1 MWWRRTSAL
10 SCSLLVF
17 VAVSY
22 AAPQLTVTAHVNVIR
37 RRHAK
42 SADQSNIVVWLT
54 PIGGSVVPASLAA
67 TPQQPPPSLTQ
78 KDKGFEPHLLVLRVG
93 SVVDFPNHDPFFHN
107 VFSLF
112 DGKRFDLGLY
122 EAGTTRHVRFDRPGI
137 CYIFC
142 NIHPEMSAVVVVLDT
157 PYYGIADH
165 AGAVVIPDVPA
176 GRYHLY
182 VWDERSLPEALRKLT
197 REVVVSESQPSLGTI
212 RVPEADVPLEHKN
225 KYGRDYDKPV
235 PSSPIY
241 IQP

>member
-1 MWWRRTSAL
+1 MRWRKKSVL
-10 SCSLLVF
+10 SCSLLVLALVPF
-17 VAVSY
+17 
-22 AAPQLTVTAHVNVIR
+22 AAAQFTVTAHVKVVR
-37 RRHAK
+37 QAHGK
-42 SADQSNIVVWLT
+42 SAGPSNIVVWLT
-54 PIGGSVVPASLAA
+54 PIGNSVVPASLVD

-78 KDKGFEPHLLVLRVG
+78 KEKGFEPHLLVVRVG
-93 SVVDFPNHDPFFHN
+93 TVVDFPNHDPFFHN

-122 EAGTTRHVRFDRPGI
+122 EAGSTRHVRFDRPGI

-157 PYYGIADH
+157 PYYRIASH
-165 AGAVVIPDVPA
+165 AGAVVIPHVPA
-176 GRYHLY
+176 GRYQMH

-197 REVVVSESQPSLGTI
+197 REVVVSESQLSLGTI
-212 RVPEADVPLEHKN
+212 RVPETDVPLEHKN